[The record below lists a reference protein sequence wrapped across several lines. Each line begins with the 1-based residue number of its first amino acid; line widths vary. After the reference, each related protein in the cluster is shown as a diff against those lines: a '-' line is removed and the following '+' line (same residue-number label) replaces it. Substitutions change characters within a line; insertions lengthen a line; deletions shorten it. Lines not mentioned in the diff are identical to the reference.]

1 MTDQVSVERTVSAP
15 ASDVWP
21 LVSDVRRMGEWSPE
35 TVECEWL
42 GGASGPVVGARF
54 RGRNRNG
61 KKRWST
67 VSTVSAAEPGAV
79 FAFDVKVGPLKV
91 ARWEYRFEPTDTG
104 CRVTET
110 WTDQRGR
117 LVAMLGKPVSGVG
130 DRAAHNRASMEAT
143 LDRLAAAAERAPE

>member
-1 MTDQVSVERTVSAP
+1 MTDQVSVERLVNAP
-15 ASDVWP
+15 AGDVWP

-35 TVECEWL
+35 TFECEWL

-67 VSTVSAAEPGAV
+67 VSTVSAAESGAV
-79 FAFDVKVGPLKV
+79 FAFDVKAGPFKV
-91 ARWEYRFEPTDTG
+91 ARWEYRFEPTDAG

-117 LVAMLGKPVSGVG
+117 LAGMLGKPVSGVG
-130 DRAAHNRASMEAT
+130 DRAEHNRASMLET
-143 LDRLAAAAERAPE
+143 LERLAAAAERAPE